1 MWKTRPDLALLDLYN
16 VLYRPHIAVSN
27 SPHSETFQ
35 ATLTAPI
42 VGLKDGIK
50 TQFFYRKDNKM
61 IWQKE
66 NEFKEISL
74 KQMEALNADW
84 TLLPSR
90 TGWRVSFTYG
100 ALRKVLGLKAYEK
113 IEFKIEVA
121 VYPLGKDETVLTGYQ
136 TKFSLPVN
144 YFKGKKDEKTG
155 TYPFTH
161 KPGKLTSLN
170 IIKYAE
176 PNNIYSAHPIY
187 GI

>member
-1 MWKTRPDLALLDLYN
+1 LGGDHLKHTFIWITRITES
-16 VLYRPHIAVSN
+16 V
-27 SPHSETFQ
+27 
-35 ATLTAPI
+35 
-42 VGLKDGIK
+42 
-50 TQFFYRKDNKM
+50 
-61 IWQKE
+61 WQKE

-121 VYPLGKDETVLTGYQ
+121 VYPLGKDETVLTGYK

-144 YFKGKKDEKTG
+144 YFKGEKEG
-155 TYPFTH
+155 VYSYTH

-176 PNNIYSAHPIY
+176 PNHIYGAHPIY
-187 GI
+187 GM